1 VSRCEIYVYYKLPA
15 EAAAAALAAFETTRG
30 TAPVRLLQRQEVGD
44 GLLTWMEIYA
54 GLDNAEA
61 LERRLAEAMS
71 PFTQG
76 GRHRE
81 VFIGLVGQPG
91 PTS

>member
-1 VSRCEIYVYYKLPA
+1 VNRTEIYVYYKLQA
-15 EAAAAALAAFETTRG
+15 DMASAALSAFEAARG
-30 TAPVRLLQRQEVGD
+30 AAPVRLLQRQPPAA
-44 GLLTWMEIYA
+44 GLQTWMEIYA

-71 PFTQG
+71 PFAQG

-81 VFIGLVGQPG
+81 IFSPLSP
-91 PTS
+91 